1 MKSLF
6 QSLKVLWPYL
16 RVYRGTIIVVILLG
30 ALMSLTAS
38 GAAMMGKSL
47 FDDGFAKKDLGVLAR
62 ICLTLVGLYFVHGI
76 ARYFHLFMLKMT
88 TERILVQLQKD
99 LQAKYLRLS
108 QSFHSQ
114 NDSGSSISKT
124 INDVSAIQWGL
135 NTIADV
141 IREPLLVIFLI
152 SWIIYLDWKLTI
164 LLAVVTPV
172 MIVVLGS
179 LGRSVRKYSRG
190 QQETLEK
197 LTSTLKETLDGLK
210 VIQSFRLEDEMKQR
224 LMVVVDAYLHA
235 RRKIISRQESAGPIT
250 EFVGVVA
257 FAGAAFYIGVEI
269 IHERATVGSF
279 VSYIAALG
287 MLQNPIKKIQD
298 GYIRLQQTVASV
310 DRIFEVLNDPREVP
324 ESAHPKTFPKD
335 WQTID
340 FQNVSFQYN
349 ERSIVQQINFSVKR
363 GEVIAL
369 VGESGSGKSTLMN
382 LLERFIDPSGGSIL
396 IGETDIRD
404 FRISDLRSHIALVTQ
419 DVFLFNDSLATN
431 IQMGNLPSPIGTA
444 VENNAAISQQIQDA
458 IQLSNAAEFIE
469 KRQFGIQSK
478 AGERGAML
486 SGGERQRISIARAIF
501 KNAPI
506 LILDEATS
514 ALDSASEL
522 EVQKGLDRLMEGRTT
537 FVIAHRLSTVIN
549 ADRILVLDQGRVVES
564 GTHSELLAKDGL
576 YTKYVNLQML

>member
-1 MKSLF
+1 MSLI
-6 QSLKVLWPYL
+6 QSLKKLWPYL
-16 RVYRGTIIVVILLG
+16 KVFRGRIVLVIALG

-38 GAAMMGKSL
+38 GAAMMGKNL
-47 FDDGFAKKDLGVLAR
+47 FDDGFGKRDLNVLGN
-62 ICLTLVGLYFVHGI
+62 ICLALVGLYFIHGI
-76 ARYFHLFMLKMT
+76 ARYFHLYVLKVT
-88 TERILVQLQKD
+88 TERILVQIQKD
-99 LQAKYLRLS
+99 LQSKYLRLS

-114 NDSGSSISKT
+114 NDSGASISKI

-135 NTIADV
+135 NTVADV
-141 IREPLLVIFLI
+141 IREPLLVVFLMA
-152 SWIIYLDWKLTI
+152 WIIYLDWKLTI

-172 MIVVLGS
+172 IVVVLGS

-210 VIQSFRLEDEMKQR
+210 VIQSFRLENEMKRR
-224 LMVVVDAYLHA
+224 LLAVVDTYLHA
-235 RRKIISRQESAGPIT
+235 RKKIISRQESAGPIT

-257 FAGAAFYIGVEI
+257 FAGAAFYIGAEI

-310 DRIFEVLNDPREVP
+310 DRIFEVLNDTREVAEVADP
-324 ESAHPKTFPKD
+324 KPFPAHWDRVEFRD
-335 WQTID
+335 I
-340 FQNVSFQYN
+340 SFSYQ
-349 ERSIVQQINFSVKR
+349 ERPILKNITFSVKK
-363 GEVIAL
+363 GEVVAL

-382 LLERFIDPSGGSIL
+382 LLERFIDPTAGSIHV
-396 IGETDIRD
+396 GGVDIRELKL
-404 FRISDLRSHIALVTQ
+404 SELRSSIGLVTQ
-419 DVFLFNDSLATN
+419 DVFLFNDTLETN
-431 IQMGNLPSPIGTA
+431 VRMGSIEA
-444 VENNAAISQQIQDA
+444 RDESSAARVQRA
-458 IQLSNAAEFIE
+458 IQLSNAQEFVE
-469 KRQFGIQSK
+469 KRSGGLLSS
-478 AGERGAML
+478 AGERGSLL
-486 SGGERQRISIARAIF
+486 SGGERQRISIARAIY

-537 FVIAHRLSTVIN
+537 FVIAHRLSTVLN
-549 ADRILVLDQGRVVES
+549 ADRILVLDQGRVAES
-564 GTHSELLAKDGL
+564 GTHDELLLKQGL
-576 YTKYVNLQML
+576 YWKYVNLQML

>member
-1 MKSLF
+1 
-6 QSLKVLWPYL
+6 
-16 RVYRGTIIVVILLG
+16 
-30 ALMSLTAS
+30 
-38 GAAMMGKSL
+38 
-47 FDDGFAKKDLGVLAR
+47 
-62 ICLTLVGLYFVHGI
+62 
-76 ARYFHLFMLKMT
+76 MLKMT
-88 TERILVQLQKD
+88 TERILVQVQKD

-114 NDSGSSISKT
+114 HDSGSAISKT

-135 NTIADV
+135 NTVADV
-141 IREPLLVIFLI
+141 IREPLLVVFLLA
-152 SWIIYLDWKLTI
+152 WIIYLDWKLTI
-164 LLAVVTPV
+164 LLAVVTPI

-210 VIQSFRLEDEMKQR
+210 VIQSFRLEEEMKQR
-224 LMVVVDAYLHA
+224 LMIVVDSYLHA

-269 IHERATVGSF
+269 IHDRATVGSF

-310 DRIFEVLNDPREVP
+310 DRIFEVLTDPREVP
-324 ESAHPKTFPKD
+324 ESANPKTFPENWDK
-335 WQTID
+335 ID
-340 FQNVSFQYN
+340 FKDVSFQYHD
-349 ERSIVQQINFSVKR
+349 RSIIKGINFSVRR
-363 GEVIAL
+363 GEVIAM

-382 LLERFIDPSGGSIL
+382 LLERFIDPSSGAIL
-396 IGETDIRD
+396 IGGVDIRD

-419 DVFLFNDSLATN
+419 DVFLFNDSLETN
-431 IQMGNLPSPIGTA
+431 IQMGNLAAPIGTRI
-444 VENNAAISQQIQDA
+444 VNDDVISKKIQDA

-469 KRQFGIQSK
+469 KRHLGLQSK
-478 AGERGAML
+478 AGERGTLL

-537 FVIAHRLSTVIN
+537 FVIAHRLSTVLN

-564 GTHSELLAKDGL
+564 GTHDELLSKEGL
-576 YTKYVNLQML
+576 YWKYVNLQML